1 MGRIKTGLVILAC
14 ALTAYMDNVGAE
26 EVVKVAFFAPL
37 SGPSALPFEEWLRI
51 FRAAAEAANAR
62 EGAKSGKR
70 IEIVPFDNKGS
81 VQDTLIVFQQ
91 ARDQNISYV
100 AATISSVANA
110 LSEAV
115 LKHNTRNPDK
125 PVLVLDY
132 DPRDPGLTEERCNFW
147 HFRFE
152 PHTDMQIRVLAGAIA
167 RQASVKKI
175 YLLNQDYA
183 WGHSVQKAA
192 RESLKEKRPDIEIV
206 GDDLVPLQKVKDFAP
221 YIAKIKAS
229 GADSILTGN
238 WGQDLALFVRAAH
251 ANGLNASLFTT
262 HAWGLGTPSAM
273 GASGENRVRVMNA
286 WFVNA
291 GPAEWERKV
300 LQSEKQYKASSHMD
314 FLPIWQTMDMFARA
328 LVLAGSAEP
337 MKVAYALEGMEY
349 ETPGGRS
356 WMRKE
361 DHQLI
366 APIYIAS
373 FTKAGAAG
381 VKYDEEGT
389 GYGWKVESVSPAKD
403 NIPAMRCQ
411 MERPKQ

>member
-1 MGRIKTGLVILAC
+1 MKTFAAGFAGLLFFLIAHAGTVR
-14 ALTAYMDNVGAE
+14 AE

-37 SGPSALPFEEWLRI
+37 SGPSALAFEEWLRI

-62 EGAKSGKR
+62 EGTKSGKR
-70 IEIVPFDNKGS
+70 IEIVPFDNKGN

-91 ARDQNISYV
+91 ARDQNIAYV

-115 LKHNTRNPDK
+115 LKHNMRNPDK
-125 PVLVLDY
+125 PVLFLDY
-132 DPRDPGLTEERCNFW
+132 DARDPALTEERCNFW

-152 PHTDMQIRVLAGAIA
+152 PHTDMQIRVLVSAIA

-183 WGHSVQKAA
+183 WGHSVQKSA
-192 RESLKEKRPDIEIV
+192 RDALKEKRPDIEIV

-229 GADSILTGN
+229 GADSVLTGN
-238 WGQDLALFVRAAH
+238 WGQDLALFVKAAH

-273 GASGENRVRVMNA
+273 GASGENRVQVMNA

-291 GPAEWERKV
+291 GPLEWERKV

-314 FLPIWQTMDMFARA
+314 FLPIWQTVDMFARA
-328 LVLAGSAEP
+328 LALAGTSDP
-337 MKVAYALEGMEY
+337 IKVAYALEGMEY

-356 WMRKE
+356 WMRKD

-373 FTKAGAAG
+373 FTKAGTAG

-389 GYGWKVESVSPAKD
+389 GYGWKIEWVAPAKD
-403 NIPAMRCQ
+403 NVPAMRCQ

>member
-1 MGRIKTGLVILAC
+1 MRYAATAFAALVWLLVAG
-14 ALTAYMDNVGAE
+14 TVRSE
-26 EVVKVAFFAPL
+26 EVVKVAYFAPL
-37 SGPSALPFEEWLRI
+37 SGPAALPFEEWLRI
-51 FRAAAEAANAR
+51 FRAAIEAANAR
-62 EGAKSGKR
+62 EAPKSGKR
-70 IEIVPFDNKGS
+70 IEIVPFDNKGT

-110 LSEAV
+110 LTEAIA
-115 LKHNTRNPDK
+115 KHNSRNPDK
-125 PVLVLDY
+125 PVLFLDY
-132 DPRDPGLTEERCNFW
+132 DARDPALTEERCNFW

-152 PHTDMQIRVLAGAIA
+152 PHTDMQIRVLVGAIA
-167 RQASVKKI
+167 RQPSVKKI
-175 YLLNQDYA
+175 YMLNQDYA
-183 WGHSVQKAA
+183 WGHSVQRAV
-192 RESLKEKRPDIEIV
+192 REALKEKRPDIEIV
-206 GDDLVPLQKVKDFAP
+206 GDDMVPLQKVKDFAP
-221 YIAKIKAS
+221 YAAKIKAS

-251 ANGLNASLFTT
+251 ATGLAATLFTT

-273 GASGENRVRVMNA
+273 GSSAENRLQVMNA

-291 GPAEWERKV
+291 GPPEWERKV
-300 LQSEKQYKASSHMD
+300 LAAEKQYKASSHMD

-328 LVLAGSAEP
+328 MTVSGSSDP
-337 MKVAYALEGMEY
+337 VKVAYALEGMEY

-356 WMRKE
+356 WMRKD

-373 FTKAGAAG
+373 FTKAGTPG

-389 GYGWKVESVSPAKD
+389 GYGWKIETISPAKD